1 MKKHILTL
9 VVVLMANSIFAQ
21 VSFDKFE
28 GQDDISSIIVNKK
41 MFDLMSKVKMDTS
54 NKEIAQY
61 LNLIQKLDNLKVFTT
76 TSVRATSEMKV
87 VADKYIIA
95 NGLEELMR
103 AKEEGKNLKLMIKSG
118 GSDSKIKELLMFIE
132 AGGKD
137 NETVLMSLT
146 GNFDLNEIYLLTDK
160 LKIPGGSDLKKATKK

>member
-1 MKKHILTL
+1 MKKYLLLLILISIS
-9 VVVLMANSIFAQ
+9 NFIFAQ

-41 MFDLMSKVKMDTS
+41 MFDLMGKVKMDTS

-87 VADKYIIA
+87 EAEKYIVA

-103 AKEEGKNLKLMIKSG
+103 TKEDGKNIKLMIKSG
-118 GSDSKIKELLMFIE
+118 VADTKIKELLMFIE

-137 NETVLMSLT
+137 NETILMSLT
-146 GNFDLNEIYLLTDK
+146 GNFDLTEIYLLTDK
-160 LKIPGGSDLKKATKK
+160 LKIPGGTDLKKVIKK

>member
-1 MKKHILTL
+1 MKKHLLTL
-9 VVVLMANSIFAQ
+9 ILIGITNSIFAQ

-76 TSVRATSEMKV
+76 TSVRATSELKI
-87 VADKYIIA
+87 AAEQYIKTI
-95 NGLEELMR
+95 GLEELMR
-103 AKEEGKNLKLMIKSG
+103 AKEEGKNIRLMVKSG
-118 GSDSKIKELLMFIE
+118 TSDSKIKELLMFVE
-132 AGGKD
+132 GGGKD
-137 NETVLMSLT
+137 NETILMSLI
-146 GNFDLNEIYLLTDK
+146 GDFDLNEVSILTDK
-160 LKIPGGSDLKKATKK
+160 LKIPGGNDLKKVMKK

>member
-1 MKKHILTL
+1 MNKNILSIVLSL
-9 VVVLMANSIFAQ
+9 VTTTFFAQ
-21 VSFDKFE
+21 VSFDRFE

-54 NKEIAQY
+54 NKEVAQY

-76 TSVRATSEMKV
+76 TSVRATSEMKSA
-87 VADKYIIA
+87 ADKYIIA

-118 GSDSKIKELLMFIE
+118 GSDSKIKELIMFIE

-146 GNFDLNEIYLLTDK
+146 GSFDLDEIYLLTDK
-160 LKIPGGSDLKKATKK
+160 LRIPGGSDLKRATKK

>member
-1 MKKHILTL
+1 MNKNILSIVLAL
-9 VVVLMANSIFAQ
+9 VTTTFFAQ
-21 VSFDKFE
+21 VSFDRFE

-54 NKEIAQY
+54 NKEVAQY

-87 VADKYIIA
+87 TADKYIIA

-146 GNFDLNEIYLLTDK
+146 GNFDLDEIYLLTDK
-160 LKIPGGSDLKKATKK
+160 LRIPGGSDLKKATKK

>member
-1 MKKHILTL
+1 
-9 VVVLMANSIFAQ
+9 
-21 VSFDKFE
+21 
-28 GQDDISSIIVNKK
+28 
-41 MFDLMSKVKMDTS
+41 
-54 NKEIAQY
+54 
-61 LNLIQKLDNLKVFTT
+61 
-76 TSVRATSEMKV
+76 
-87 VADKYIIA
+87 
-95 NGLEELMR
+95 MR